1 MTLRSARVSRF
12 VPITMLWVLVAV
24 ATLPA
29 QQSNPTEYQVKAA
42 YLYNF
47 GKFVQWPVQ
56 ANATDDVF
64 TICVLGQDPFGA
76 TIETIAGE
84 NINSRK
90 VVVERIEKLHETLSC
105 RILFISS
112 SEEKRLKEIL
122 ATLNQTSILT
132 VSDMPHF

>member
-1 MTLRSARVSRF
+1 MEKVTNQHFDATSLEWPSLRNMTLRSARVSRF

-56 ANATDDVF
+56 ANANDDVF

-84 NINSRK
+84 SINRRK
-90 VVVERIEKLHETLSC
+90 VVVER
-105 RILFISS
+105 
-112 SEEKRLKEIL
+112 
-122 ATLNQTSILT
+122 
-132 VSDMPHF
+132 